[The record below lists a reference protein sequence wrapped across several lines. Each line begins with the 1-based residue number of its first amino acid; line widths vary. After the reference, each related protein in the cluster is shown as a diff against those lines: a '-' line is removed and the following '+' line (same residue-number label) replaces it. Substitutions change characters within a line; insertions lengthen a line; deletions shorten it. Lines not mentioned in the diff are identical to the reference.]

1 MHDSGNDYLCLSNAV
16 FMKKILTLIFAV
28 LCLVLSANG
37 QVKDKSILP
46 QGVMTYNS
54 WSGKISI
61 GGQTIEKELWDQY
74 FTPEDLANFKSGKT
88 LDLVGSIIAIIGA
101 FPTGYG
107 TGYLLGS
114 GGNPQVPGVQAAKT
128 MLFVGLGALITGFAI
143 SIPGSVK
150 MRNAIKNYN
159 LSLVS
164 YTPEWRIGAT
174 ANGFGLA
181 FAF

>member
-1 MHDSGNDYLCLSNAV
+1 
-16 FMKKILTLIFAV
+16 MKKILTLLFS
-28 LCLVLSANG
+28 VLSFTLTVNG
-37 QVKDKSILP
+37 QVKDKSLLP

-61 GGQTIEKELWDQY
+61 GGQTIEKELWSQY
-74 FTPEDLANFKSGKT
+74 FTPEDLANFKSGRT
-88 LDLVGSIIAIIGA
+88 LDIVGGIIAIVGA

-107 TGYLLGS
+107 AGFLLGS
-114 GGNPQVPGVQAAKT
+114 GGDPKLPGVQSAKT
-128 MLFVGLGALITGFAI
+128 MLLVGLGALVTGLII

-164 YTPEWRIGAT
+164 YSPEWRIGAT
-174 ANGFGLA
+174 ENGFGLA
-181 FAF
+181 LAF